1 LITPNDVVIKK
12 CFNNQIHLLTPEMHP
27 LTPDMMENCLEVII
41 YHYSYR
47 KLTKHLF

>member
-1 LITPNDVVIKK
+1 
-12 CFNNQIHLLTPEMHP
+12 MHP